1 MLRRLVLLLTLVALF
16 ATASEAVTVGRG
28 KRSRRFIRHRTY
40 VQKLQNDK
48 RQIYNEYGF
57 PVHRHREYA
66 YGEIR
71 EFWTYYEHG
80 LEFVFDEDS
89 NLLETNKFWPENRR
103 ERIEAFPGY

>member
-1 MLRRLVLLLTLVALF
+1 MFRRIVLLLTLVVLLS
-16 ATASEAVTVGRG
+16 TAAEAVIVGRG
-28 KRSRRFIRHRTY
+28 RRGRSYLRHVTY

-48 RQIYNEYGF
+48 REIYNEYGF

-66 YGEIR
+66 YGRIR
-71 EFWTYYEHG
+71 EHWTYYEHG

-89 NLLETNKFWPENRR
+89 KLVKTNKFWPENRR

>member
-1 MLRRLVLLLTLVALF
+1 MFRRLVLLLTLVALF
-16 ATASEAVTVGRG
+16 STAAEAVIVGRG
-28 KRSRRFIRHRTY
+28 RRGRSYLRHVTY

-48 RQIYNEYGF
+48 REIYNEYGF

-89 NLLETNKFWPENRR
+89 NLVETNKFWPENRR

>member
-1 MLRRLVLLLTLVALF
+1 MFRRLVLLLTLVVLLS
-16 ATASEAVTVGRG
+16 TAAEAVIVGRG
-28 KRSRRFIRHRTY
+28 RRGRSYLRHITY

-48 RQIYNEYGF
+48 REIYNEYGF

-66 YGEIR
+66 YGRIR

-89 NLLETNKFWPENRR
+89 KLVKTNKFWPENRR